1 MKFFK
6 KVPRKIKI
14 FLLAVL
20 VIAVSVISFS
30 FSDNYFEISKNIDI
44 FISLYKEVNMQY
56 VDETNPSKL
65 MEVAINAMLD
75 ELDPYTTYIS
85 ESEIEDYRF
94 MTTGQ
99 YGGIGAMVQKKGDY
113 IVIAEP
119 YEGYPAQKN
128 DLRAGDIILEVDG
141 KSVKGKTT
149 SDVSTM
155 LKGQQGTSF
164 KLLLKR
170 EGENNPI
177 EKTLTREEIKIGNIP
192 YYGMI
197 NETTGYIKLSEFKE
211 NAGKE
216 VHEAL
221 VDLKSKNSK
230 LSGIIF
236 DLRGNGGG
244 LLKEAV
250 NIANVFLKKG
260 QEIVVTKGRDKDQ
273 ATTHNTLNNPVDI
286 DIPLVVLVNSG
297 SASASEIVTG
307 SIQDL
312 DRGVIVGQRTY
323 GKGLVQNV
331 YPISYNAN
339 VKITIAKYYV
349 PSGRC
354 IQAIDYSHRNED
366 GSVGKIPDSLMHP
379 FKTKAGRIV
388 YDGGGIL
395 PDVITESRKISEI
408 AISLLT
414 KQLIFDYATQY
425 VLKHNSIPPAK
436 NFKITDEIYSDFIAF
451 LSNKEYD
458 YKTKTEKEIEDFKTT
473 ATSEKYFDKVKD
485 EYDALKNK
493 LIHNKNEDLKTFKD
507 EIEELL
513 KEELLSRYYYQK
525 GRIEGALQSDNEVMK
540 AVDVL
545 NNKNLYTSIL
555 NGSHKPEKNK

>member
-1 MKFFK
+1 MKFLK

-14 FLLAVL
+14 ILLAVSL
-20 VIAVSVISFS
+20 IAVSVFSFS

-44 FISLYKEVNMQY
+44 FISLYKEVNLRY
-56 VDETNPSKL
+56 VDETNPAKL
-65 MEVAINAMLD
+65 METAIGAMLD

-94 MTTGQ
+94 LTTGQ
-99 YGGIGAMVQKKGDY
+99 YGGIGALVQRKGDY

-128 DLRAGDIILEVDG
+128 DLRAGDVVLEVDG
-141 KSVKGKTT
+141 KSVKGKNTA
-149 SDVSTM
+149 DVSTM
-155 LKGQQGTSF
+155 LKGQQGTTL
-164 KLLLKR
+164 KLLIKR
-170 EGENNPI
+170 EGEQNPI
-177 EKTLTREEIKIGNIP
+177 EKTLVREEIKIGNIP

-197 NETTGYIKLSEFKE
+197 NENTGYIRLSEFKE
-211 NAGKE
+211 SAGKE
-216 VHEAL
+216 VHDAL

-260 QEIVVTKGRDKDQ
+260 QEIVTTKGRDKEQ
-273 ATTHNTLNNPVDI
+273 TQTHGTLNNPVDT
-286 DIPLVVLVNSG
+286 DIPLVILVNSG

-331 YPISYNAN
+331 FPISYNSN
-339 VKITIAKYYV
+339 IKITIAKYYV

-395 PDVITESRKISEI
+395 PDVITEPRKISEI
-408 AISLLT
+408 AVSLLT
-414 KQLIFDYATQY
+414 KQLIFDYATNY
-425 VLKHNSIPPAK
+425 AMKHKSIPSAK
-436 NFKITDEIYSDFIAF
+436 NFKITDEIYNDFVAF
-451 LSNKEYD
+451 LSDKEYD
-458 YKTKTEKEIEDFKTT
+458 YKTRTEKEIEDFKTT
-473 ATSEKYFDKVKD
+473 ATNEKYFDKVKD
-485 EYDALKNK
+485 EYEALKNK

-507 EIEELL
+507 EIVEFL
-513 KEELLSRYYYQK
+513 KEEILSRYYYQK
-525 GRIEGALQSDNEVMK
+525 GRIEGALQQDTEIIK
-540 AVDVL
+540 AIDVL

-555 NGSHKPEKNK
+555 NGTYKQEKSK